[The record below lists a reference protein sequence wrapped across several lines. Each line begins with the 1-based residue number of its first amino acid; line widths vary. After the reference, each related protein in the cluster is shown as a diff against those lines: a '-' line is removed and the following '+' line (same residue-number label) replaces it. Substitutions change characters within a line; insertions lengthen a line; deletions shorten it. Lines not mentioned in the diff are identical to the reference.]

1 MSELGLEMVVVG
13 EGSNMRQFVDAYFD
27 TTELPV
33 VVDGKKEREK
43 GGGQCRRKRGKICG
57 IHVIVILYTRVVWLF
72 CLF

>member
-1 MSELGLEMVVVG
+1 MSELELEMAVVG

-43 GGGQCRRKRGKICG
+43 GGGQCRRKREKICG
-57 IHVIVILYTRVVWLF
+57 IYVILYTRVVCLF

>member
-43 GGGQCRRKRGKICG
+43 G
-57 IHVIVILYTRVVWLF
+57 WWPM
-72 CLF
+72 